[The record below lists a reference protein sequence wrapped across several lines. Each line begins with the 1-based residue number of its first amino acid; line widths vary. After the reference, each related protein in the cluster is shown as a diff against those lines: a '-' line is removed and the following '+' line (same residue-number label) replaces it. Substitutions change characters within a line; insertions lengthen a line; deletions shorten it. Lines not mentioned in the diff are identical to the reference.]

1 MQNFRISPLGLVF
14 IGFGAFILFVAIP
27 YAVTSPSNVQ
37 KVVLAP
43 TFWPTIIGWIIIG
56 LGAILMAMRFFVPA
70 AWTSDNVDAGADDG
84 PPLPGGWLRL
94 ATAGALMVALVYVTP
109 VLGLVWSAMLCF
121 VALSLL
127 VKSSRPVVSLIVAI
141 ALPLAL
147 YVFFHHAAGVAVP
160 QGEFIRL
167 P

>member
-1 MQNFRISPLGLVF
+1 MQNSRISPLGLVF

-56 LGAILMAMRFFVPA
+56 LGAILMAMRFLVPA
-70 AWTSDNVDAGADDG
+70 DWSSDDADAGADDG

-109 VLGLVWSAMLCF
+109 ILGLVWTAMLCF

>member
-1 MQNFRISPLGLVF
+1 MMQNSRISPLGLVF
-14 IGFGAFILFVAIP
+14 IGFGAFILLVAIP

-37 KVVLAP
+37 KIVLAP

-70 AWTSDNVDAGADDG
+70 DWSSNDADAGDG
-84 PPLPGGWLRL
+84 TPLPGGWLRL
-94 ATAGALMVALVYVTP
+94 AAAGALMVALVYVTP
-109 VLGLVWSAMLCF
+109 ILGLVWTVMLCF

-147 YVFFHHAAGVAVP
+147 YVFFHHAAVVAVP

>member
-1 MQNFRISPLGLVF
+1 MQNSRISPLGLVF

-70 AWTSDNVDAGADDG
+70 DWFSDDVDAGADDG

-109 VLGLVWSAMLCF
+109 VLGLVWTAMLCF